1 MNRIDREALRRAL
14 ALLRSEPEYRE
25 QIAAKLKDEPWQDVA
40 CFAAY
45 CCQIDNLDL
54 KPWQD
59 PPMYAELR
67 PDQPDSLALLVKL
80 LGAGLSRFE
89 PDPVAAL
96 VRVHSSSPAGS

>member
-1 MNRIDREALRRAL
+1 MSRVRDIYFLRG
-14 ALLRSEPEYRE
+14 
-25 QIAAKLKDEPWQDVA
+25 
-40 CFAAY
+40 
-45 CCQIDNLDL
+45 L
-54 KPWQD
+54 KPWMS

-96 VRVHSSSPAGS
+96 AQVRGAVA